1 MFVYVKKEFIR
12 SNDIMIKNVDFIKAG
27 LIGIGNKGAI
37 EMNIQINDKLIH
49 FTNCH
54 LSAGQDMYQI
64 V

>member
-1 MFVYVKKEFIR
+1 
-12 SNDIMIKNVDFIKAG
+12 MIKNVDFIKAG